1 MIYCFHG
8 LFGHSEDFEGLGFES
23 NQYISVDLRD
33 KTFLDQLVLN
43 LTTEDV
49 LIGYSLGGRI
59 ALDLCFKAKKIPRK
73 IILLGT
79 NFGLKDSE
87 REERRSWEDEII
99 LKSQELNHPSFVQYW
114 NQLPVFKHEVSTVFF
129 DEKEKEEQLEL
140 FNSYRLSSQRDFS
153 FDIQKE
159 QHRFVFVFVLGE
171 DDEKFMNLYQT
182 RWAHLDVKT
191 YTLPGGH
198 RVIQQKEKLKEVFV
212 LEGLL

>member
-1 MIYCFHG
+1 M
-8 LFGHSEDFEGLGFES
+8 
-23 NQYISVDLRD
+23 
-33 KTFLDQLVLN
+33 
-43 LTTEDV
+43 
-49 LIGYSLGGRI
+49 
-59 ALDLCFKAKKIPRK
+59 
-73 IILLGT
+73 
-79 NFGLKDSE
+79 
-87 REERRSWEDEII
+87 
-99 LKSQELNHPSFVQYW
+99 KSQPF
-114 NQLPVFKHEVSTVFF
+114 FF

-182 RWAHLDVKT
+182 RWAHLHVKT